1 MQKTHANAVKAWIE
15 NGERKLLFLK
25 EKSPLGKVYY
35 SLPGGRLEQG
45 ESEEDGLKREVFE
58 ETGLK
63 DVIVGKHLGD
73 YGFTMDNGTKVEV
86 KVFQCAI
93 PKTAELRLED
103 GKAFGENIS
112 SFHWISAK
120 EFLEKKFPST
130 DESFNAF
137 LRKFH

>member
-15 NGERKLLFLK
+15 NEEGKVLFLK
-25 EKSPLGKVYY
+25 EKSPLGKIYY

-45 ESEEDGLKREVFE
+45 ESEEDGLKREVLE

-86 KVFQCAI
+86 KVFQCTTTKNADL
-93 PKTAELRLED
+93 KLGD
-103 GKAFGENIS
+103 GKAFGEDIH

-120 EFLEKKFPST
+120 EFLEKNFPAT